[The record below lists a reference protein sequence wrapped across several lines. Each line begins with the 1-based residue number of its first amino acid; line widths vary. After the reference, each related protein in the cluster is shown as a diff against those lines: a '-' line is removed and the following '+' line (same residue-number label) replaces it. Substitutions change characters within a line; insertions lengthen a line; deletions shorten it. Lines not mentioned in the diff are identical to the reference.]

1 MTSVVYV
8 VSKSTRAS
16 VDDTHNSRTTV
27 ARTVAATNR
36 LKDCVCDR
44 SAETPAVTDAR
55 TLGRIRFAHKVLC
68 ELTRGVNTSS
78 SASALSSS
86 SSQHCHASQTDTRA
100 AQFRRA
106 VPINTIITRSHEDQW
121 VGLLRWQRTR
131 GQHKMHRI
139 LCSSDKST

>member
-68 ELTRGVNTSS
+68 ELTPGVNTSS
-78 SASALSSS
+78 SASALAAA
-86 SSQHCHASQTDTRA
+86 ASIVTHHKPTRA
-100 AQFRRA
+100 RQ
-106 VPINTIITRSHEDQW
+106 
-121 VGLLRWQRTR
+121 
-131 GQHKMHRI
+131 
-139 LCSSDKST
+139 SSDELCP